1 MFADQ
6 VGKTAFEKGLEPLD
20 FIKASSSI
28 APDNVD
34 ELHAIGVGL
43 ETMALPKNHIN
54 NVLTDEELESLCYK
68 RMGKVPSYLGYQ
80 SLISKVIDVEPE
92 WLPPG
97 LVDAQLVMSYEKSLG
112 RRSYKNFL
120 RRVKHMRKQQAKRNR
135 LSGAKQLS
143 IGNDEQTVKIPCDTE
158 INFD

>member
-6 VGKTAFEKGLEPLD
+6 VGKASFEKGLEPLD

-28 APDNVD
+28 APADVD
-34 ELHAIGVGL
+34 QLHALGAGL

-54 NVLTDEELESLCYK
+54 NVLTEEELESLCYK

-80 SLISKVIDVEPE
+80 ELISKVIDVQPE
-92 WLPPG
+92 WLPSG
-97 LVDAQLVMSYEKSLG
+97 LVDAQLVISYEKSLG

-120 RRVKHMRKQQAKRNR
+120 RRVKHMRKQQARRNSR
-135 LSGAKQLS
+135 SGLKQLP
-143 IGNDEQTVKIPCDTE
+143 IGNDVQTIKIPCDTE